1 MIERSLET
9 DLCIC
14 RSLILDKDAM
24 TESVEKEK
32 LEKLFI
38 YRKKNEIGFWLTTL
52 LKNQLQMDGRT

>member
-38 YRKKNEIGFWLTTL
+38 YRKKNEIGF
-52 LKNQLQMDGRT
+52 